1 MALVVVD
8 RSAPDWAQRLAAEID
23 KQLDHLRQNQLRQY
37 TLATL
42 PKPARP
48 RQAIWLHGSSHGS
61 VPAYSDEAGN
71 WRFFSNDAVVS

>member
-8 RSAPDWAQRLAAEID
+8 AAAPDWAQRLVQDLD
-23 KQLDHLRQNQLRQY
+23 KQLDLLRQTQLRPY
-37 TLATL
+37 PVTAL
-42 PKPARP
+42 PRPARA
-48 RQAIWLHGSSHGS
+48 RQVIWVHGSTRGN